1 LAIPKTVLT
10 GLNHF
15 SPKAYGLRHFCLC
28 LALLPQLGLDFHKNK
43 TFCVFNPLIFRTG
56 IFRSAAKAPVVPT

>member
-1 LAIPKTVLT
+1 LPSGKLTPLAIPKTVLT

-28 LALLPQLGLDFHKNK
+28 LTHGVTNVCPRLDTEYGGSTISQAAL
-43 TFCVFNPLIFRTG
+43 
-56 IFRSAAKAPVVPT
+56 SAASR